1 MQTLVITPHSSGVLH
16 VEHHTNIPGETYCVK
31 HKKKSQKY
39 GIGACKKRG
48 ACMERRKTKEYE
60 GKHNQNEL
68 DSCMDIIKNTFNLK
82 QFKRQSVFI
91 CWG

>member
-1 MQTLVITPHSSGVLH
+1 
-16 VEHHTNIPGETYCVK
+16 
-31 HKKKSQKY
+31 
-39 GIGACKKRG
+39 
-48 ACMERRKTKEYE
+48 MERRKTKEYE
-60 GKHNQNEL
+60 RKHNQNEL